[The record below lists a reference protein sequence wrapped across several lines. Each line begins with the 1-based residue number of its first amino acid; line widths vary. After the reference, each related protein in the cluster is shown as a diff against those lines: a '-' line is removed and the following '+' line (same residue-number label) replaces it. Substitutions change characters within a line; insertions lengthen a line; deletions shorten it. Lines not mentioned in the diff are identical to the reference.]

1 MTTQGSG
8 ASLSDASLMFLG
20 NYRSKATVAWKP
32 PTQSASSN
40 TLQGGSPNALSS
52 PMHPSLSAEPGT
64 THDAERPGQAEGVC
78 AVSPGA
84 TDSSAGMASPFAAS
98 YRPNADSDEHGSN
111 ASADGGLHVPEH
123 VQRWVTSPQR
133 SASSALQG
141 MSPQGSNAVAGKA
154 PGQNAGHTATAQS
167 NAAGESSRDEEVGLG
182 EVIKGSGNFEESVPL
197 EFMRGRA

>member
-1 MTTQGSG
+1 
-8 ASLSDASLMFLG
+8 MFLG
-20 NYRSKATVAWKP
+20 NHRSKATVAWKP
-32 PTQSASSN
+32 PTQSASS
-40 TLQGGSPNALSS
+40 TTPQGGSPNALSS
-52 PMHPSLSAEPGT
+52 PMHPSLSAESGT
-64 THDAERPGQAEGVC
+64 TQNAERPGQAEGVC
-78 AVSPGA
+78 AVTPGA
-84 TDSSAGMASPFAAS
+84 NDSSAGMASPFAAS
-98 YRPNADSDEHGSN
+98 YRPNADSDKHGSN

-123 VQRWVTSPQR
+123 VQRWVSSPQR

-182 EVIKGSGNFEESVPL
+182 EVVKGSGNFEESVPL